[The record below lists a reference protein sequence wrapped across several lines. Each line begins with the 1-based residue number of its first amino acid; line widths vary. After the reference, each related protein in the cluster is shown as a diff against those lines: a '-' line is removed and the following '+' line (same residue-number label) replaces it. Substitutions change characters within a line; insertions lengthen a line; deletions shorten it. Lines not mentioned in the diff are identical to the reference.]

1 MEKLK
6 TRLRFS
12 FSTKVLI
19 PVLTTMVLLLA
30 LTVWIVNRR
39 ITRQFETAAT
49 DSLKTADRVFLR
61 FRKIR
66 RQERLFRYRNLL
78 GEEKVDTICVGGRLY
93 DVVSMPVLGTGDH
106 LIGALT
112 LGLEVGEAAAQE
124 LRDVAQC
131 QIVLLGNGQ
140 VVVATLPGPEWHNCF
155 AHLFNEYAPVPGP
168 SETPAPINSIK

>member
-6 TRLRFS
+6 TRLQFS

-30 LTVWIVNRR
+30 ITVWIVNRR

-66 RQERLFRYRNLL
+66 RQELLFRYRNLPSEPRYKAVFQQADPPTL
-78 GEEKVDTICVGGRLY
+78 RDSISEFLSGHLMDSV
-93 DVVSMPVLGTGDH
+93 DVVLYTTDKSHGLVFGQEDH
-106 LIGALT
+106 S
-112 LGLEVGEAAAQE
+112 
-124 LRDVAQC
+124 
-131 QIVLLGNGQ
+131 
-140 VVVATLPGPEWHNCF
+140 
-155 AHLFNEYAPVPGP
+155 AP
-168 SETPAPINSIK
+168 ARI